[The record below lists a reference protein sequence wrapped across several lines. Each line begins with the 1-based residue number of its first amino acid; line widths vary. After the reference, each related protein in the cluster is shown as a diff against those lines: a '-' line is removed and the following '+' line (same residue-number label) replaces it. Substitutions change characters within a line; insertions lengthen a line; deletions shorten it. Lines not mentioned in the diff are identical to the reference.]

1 MVTQLCF
8 LYLGFKFTPDSI
20 SANNV
25 VQTWHRI
32 IEAVKFGYAYRPFL
46 GDPDFHQEVEEVGNV
61 HISRILAFFDNYL
74 RQSFTSLNRL
84 FADFVNKAFKKLR
97 KQFSKCT
104 PLPPPPPHTLLQ
116 LRSYA
121 HFCII
126 CFR

>member
-46 GDPDFHQEVEEVGNV
+46 GDPDFHQEVEVVGNV
-61 HISRILAFFDNYL
+61 HISWILAKTAVSAFLIITFAKA
-74 RQSFTSLNRL
+74 SRL
-84 FADFVNKAFKKLR
+84 
-97 KQFSKCT
+97 
-104 PLPPPPPHTLLQ
+104 
-116 LRSYA
+116 
-121 HFCII
+121 
-126 CFR
+126 